1 MRWLKRY
8 SWIAGYKNVVK
19 KEIFVVIICQK
30 RIIIFGKYVKV
41 FLKMCEKIYR

>member
-1 MRWLKRY
+1 MKLLKHY
-8 SWIAGYKNVVK
+8 SWIAGYKYVIK

-41 FLKMCEKIYR
+41 FSKMCEKIYR